1 MERRKDAELVSLRSE
16 VSKLQNDIA
25 DARTSASEA
34 QNRLKVDLDT
44 INREHKSLQQTYN
57 SLLER
62 ERAASSKLKEVTA
75 NLSAA
80 EKVKRSLESDL
91 QSVRSRQNDIDS
103 QLAEVQRA
111 KEAGDFPLCAYP
123 QLILLQV
130 LERQTTT
137 SQAKLTD
144 YEDTFIQLE
153 RDKAASERH
162 LESVR
167 EQLKA
172 ETTKR
177 AESERLSTTRKQ
189 EIATLKDR
197 NIKLDRDLNKALTDI
212 KNLEWQNKQLESK
225 QDKTIVEHVHVLEE
239 AKRVTDRQL
248 AEAQLELQKNATYIT
263 SLEKTKGRLSREIE
277 DYARQT
283 EQEGVEISKKEKA
296 IRIQEQKVAQALAE
310 AEKERKSREAGEM
323 RIKRL
328 QEDLQN
334 SQRRIT
340 DVTQQAMAVQRS
352 KDNLETELS
361 RLADSTE
368 STSMAKMQRQYEAK
382 ISQLESQLEDA
393 EWSKTTATRIREQ
406 INRQHAEIRRLIMT
420 SGPKDESFRTRLLKE
435 LQLADEEMEQEFATR
450 GQIRDTGM
458 RSLANVTPQ
467 KRNPQTNGS
476 SRSRRDSQPEPSK
489 TSDKQATVL
498 RQQLQVLELRMA
510 ASDRVREHL
519 ENSLNELNGEL
530 DRSDGS
536 IHSLEQYKVKMARE
550 NKRLLELLEDEREA
564 RRAAEAAQIG
574 GDKELWNK
582 FQSTIAGERESYARL
597 EESRKALVSG
607 VGCSV
612 HVKG

>member
-1 MERRKDAELVSLRSE
+1 M
-16 VSKLQNDIA
+16 
-25 DARTSASEA
+25 
-34 QNRLKVDLDT
+34 
-44 INREHKSLQQTYN
+44 
-57 SLLER
+57 
-62 ERAASSKLKEVTA
+62 
-75 NLSAA
+75 
-80 EKVKRSLESDL
+80 
-91 QSVRSRQNDIDS
+91 
-103 QLAEVQRA
+103 
-111 KEAGDFPLCAYP
+111 
-123 QLILLQV
+123 
-130 LERQTTT
+130 
-137 SQAKLTD
+137 
-144 YEDTFIQLE
+144 
-153 RDKAASERH
+153 
-162 LESVR
+162 
-167 EQLKA
+167 
-172 ETTKR
+172 
-177 AESERLSTTRKQ
+177 
-189 EIATLKDR
+189 TLKDR

-248 AEAQLELQKNATYIT
+248 ADAQLELQKNAAYIT

-296 IRIQEQKVAQALAE
+296 IRMQEQKVTQALAE
-310 AEKERKSREAGEM
+310 AEKERKSREASEM

-328 QEDLQN
+328 QADLQN
-334 SQRRIT
+334 SQRQIT
-340 DVTQQAMAVQRS
+340 DVTQQMMATQRS
-352 KDNLETELS
+352 KDNLETELA

-393 EWSKTTATRIREQ
+393 EWSTTTATRIKEQ
-406 INRQHAEIRRLIMT
+406 IDRQHAEIRRLIMT

-435 LQLADEEMEQEFATR
+435 LQLADEEMEREFTTR
-450 GQIRDTGM
+450 GQIRDTGV

-467 KRNPQTNGS
+467 KRSSQTNGS
-476 SRSRRDSQPEPSK
+476 SRSRRDSQPEPPK

-519 ENSLNELNGEL
+519 ENSLNELNAEL
-530 DRSDGS
+530 DKSDGS

-550 NKRLLELLEDEREA
+550 NKRLVELLEDEREA
-564 RRAAEAAQIG
+564 RRAAEATQIG

-597 EESRKALVSG
+597 EESRKALVSDIAY
-607 VGCSV
+607 SV
-612 HVKG
+612 YV

>member
-1 MERRKDAELVSLRSE
+1 MHIR
-16 VSKLQNDIA
+16 Q
-25 DARTSASEA
+25 
-34 QNRLKVDLDT
+34 LK
-44 INREHKSLQQTYN
+44 I
-57 SLLER
+57 
-62 ERAASSKLKEVTA
+62 
-75 NLSAA
+75 
-80 EKVKRSLESDL
+80 
-91 QSVRSRQNDIDS
+91 
-103 QLAEVQRA
+103 
-111 KEAGDFPLCAYP
+111 P
-123 QLILLQV
+123 QA
-130 LERQTTT
+130 LERQIAT
-137 SQAKLTD
+137 SQAKLAD

-177 AESERLSTTRKQ
+177 TESERLSTTRKQ

-248 AEAQLELQKNATYIT
+248 ERAQLELQKNAAYIA
-263 SLEKTKGRLSREIE
+263 SLEKTKGRMSREIE

-283 EQEGVEISKKEKA
+283 EKEGVEINRKEKA
-296 IRIQEQKVAQALAE
+296 IRMQEQKVTQALTE

-323 RIKRL
+323 RVKRL
-328 QEDLQN
+328 QADLQN
-334 SQRRIT
+334 SQRQIT
-340 DVTQQAMAVQRS
+340 DVTQQMMAIQRS
-352 KDNLETELS
+352 KDNLETELA

-406 INRQHAEIRRLIMT
+406 IDRQHAEIRRLIMT

-435 LQLADEEMEQEFATR
+435 LQLADEEMEREFTSR
-450 GQIRDTGM
+450 GQVRDT

-467 KRNPQTNGS
+467 KRTPQTNGP
-476 SRSRRDSQPEPSK
+476 SRSRRDSQPESSK
-489 TSDKQATVL
+489 TSDKQVTIL
-498 RQQLQVLELRMA
+498 RQQIQVLELRMA

-519 ENSLNELNGEL
+519 ENSLNELNAEL
-530 DRSDGS
+530 DKSDGS
-536 IHSLEQYKVKMARE
+536 IHSLEQYKVKTARE

-564 RRAAEAAQIG
+564 RRVAEAAQIG
-574 GDKELWNK
+574 GDKELWDR

-597 EESRKALVSG
+597 EESRKALVSP
-607 VGCSV
+607 VGHSA
-612 HVKG
+612 HVQN

>member
-1 MERRKDAELVSLRSE
+1 MV
-16 VSKLQNDIA
+16 
-25 DARTSASEA
+25 
-34 QNRLKVDLDT
+34 
-44 INREHKSLQQTYN
+44 
-57 SLLER
+57 
-62 ERAASSKLKEVTA
+62 
-75 NLSAA
+75 
-80 EKVKRSLESDL
+80 
-91 QSVRSRQNDIDS
+91 
-103 QLAEVQRA
+103 
-111 KEAGDFPLCAYP
+111 F
-123 QLILLQV
+123 QV
-130 LERQTTT
+130 LERQIAT
-137 SQAKLTD
+137 SHAKLAD
-144 YEDTFIQLE
+144 FEDTFIQLE
-153 RDKAASERH
+153 RDKGISERH

-177 AESERLSTTRKQ
+177 TESDRLSATRKR
-189 EIATLKDR
+189 EIAALKDL

-248 AEAQLELQKNATYIT
+248 ADAQLELQKNATYIT

-296 IRIQEQKVAQALAE
+296 IRMQEQKVTQALAE

-323 RIKRL
+323 RVKRL
-328 QEDLQN
+328 QADLQN
-334 SQRRIT
+334 SQRQIT
-340 DVTQQAMAVQRS
+340 DVTQQMMAIQRS
-352 KDNLETELS
+352 KDNLETELA

-393 EWSKTTATRIREQ
+393 EWSKTTATRIRDQ
-406 INRQHAEIRRLIMT
+406 IDRQHAEIRRLIMT

-435 LQLADEEMEQEFATR
+435 LQLADEEMEREFTTR
-450 GQIRDTGM
+450 GQIRDTGV

-467 KRNPQTNGS
+467 KRSPQTNGS
-476 SRSRRDSQPEPSK
+476 SRGRRDSQPEPPK
-489 TSDKQATVL
+489 TSDKEAAVL

-519 ENSLNELNGEL
+519 ENSLNELNAEL
-530 DRSDGS
+530 DKSDGS
-536 IHSLEQYKVKMARE
+536 IHSLEQYKVKTARE
-550 NKRLLELLEDEREA
+550 NKRLVELLQDEREA

-574 GDKELWNK
+574 GDKDLWNR

-597 EESRKALVSG
+597 EESRKALVSDAG
-607 VGCSV
+607 YSA
-612 HVKG
+612 HVSG

>member
-1 MERRKDAELVSLRSE
+1 M
-16 VSKLQNDIA
+16 
-25 DARTSASEA
+25 
-34 QNRLKVDLDT
+34 
-44 INREHKSLQQTYN
+44 
-57 SLLER
+57 
-62 ERAASSKLKEVTA
+62 
-75 NLSAA
+75 
-80 EKVKRSLESDL
+80 
-91 QSVRSRQNDIDS
+91 
-103 QLAEVQRA
+103 
-111 KEAGDFPLCAYP
+111 YP
-123 QLILLQV
+123 QLIVFQG
-130 LERQTTT
+130 LERQIAT
-137 SQAKLTD
+137 SQAKLAD
-144 YEDTFIQLE
+144 FEDTFIQLE

-172 ETTKR
+172 ETAKR
-177 AESERLSTTRKQ
+177 TESERLSTTRKQ

-248 AEAQLELQKNATYIT
+248 AEAQLELQKNAAYIT

-296 IRIQEQKVAQALAE
+296 IRIQEQKVTQALAE

-323 RIKRL
+323 RVKRL

-340 DVTQQAMAVQRS
+340 DVTQQMMAIQRS
-352 KDNLETELS
+352 KDNLETELA

-406 INRQHAEIRRLIMT
+406 INKQHAEIRRLIMT

-450 GQIRDTGM
+450 GQIRDMGA
-458 RSLANVTPQ
+458 RSLGNVTPQ
-467 KRNPQTNGS
+467 RRTPQTNGS
-476 SRSRRDSQPEPSK
+476 SRGRRDSQPEPSK

-519 ENSLNELNGEL
+519 ENSLNELNAEL

-607 VGCSV
+607 AGYSA
-612 HVKG
+612 HV